1 MEITWPLSFWK
12 CINPLETKS
21 TKVMHGSFQFFKIG
35 DGGNHLEGLVSSW
48 LCEKGPIL
56 IKHCWCLFCWG
67 KRCLFCWRRATKQN
81 KTKLCPRWEMITGN
95 NWENGVCELYSWL
108 GRQQGLCGHPALSS
122 RTWWSP
128 GRWFHESSPPPP
140 ALRHNCQHPSQVT
153 PRPRYLRLSVIL

>member
-21 TKVMHGSFQFFKIG
+21 TKVTHGSFQFFKIG

-56 IKHCWCLFCWG
+56 IKHCWRLFCWG
-67 KRCLFCWRRATKQN
+67 KRYFAGEEQQN

-95 NWENGVCELYSWL
+95 NLENGVCELYSWL

-122 RTWWSP
+122 RTWWSL
-128 GRWFHESSPPPP
+128 GRWSSWV
-140 ALRHNCQHPSQVT
+140 QPSSTSAQTQLPV
-153 PRPRYLRLSVIL
+153 PFPSHS

>member
-21 TKVMHGSFQFFKIG
+21 TKVTHGSFQFFKIG

-81 KTKLCPRWEMITGN
+81 KTKQNSVLDEKWSQGTIERMGSVNSTADW
-95 NWENGVCELYSWL
+95 GVNKGYAATPLSL
-108 GRQQGLCGHPALSS
+108 QGPGGLQEGGFMSPALLHQRSDTTAS
-122 RTWWSP
+122 TLPKSLL
-128 GRWFHESSPPPP
+128 G
-140 ALRHNCQHPSQVT
+140 LG
-153 PRPRYLRLSVIL
+153 I